1 MHLNGYDQDTDTL
14 IIRSETDVQL
24 QTQITPPEPRKTL
37 GSSLSQPVT
46 NYATGYSS
54 AKYSDAYET
63 DSDGVRYKVYDNYD
77 YTKTKEENKAIHKQN
92 SINEAGVLITVIFL
106 ICLIG
111 ILIFFVYRIFFSTK
125 QKFKELKKNKHQSTF
140 NTQNNIVPQD
150 NSVQIDI
157 PKYYYNDE
165 TLIEHIV
172 ESITFKFDEIL
183 KRHSD
188 NLIIQ
193 KTILKLQHDK
203 NYNNIINEISKMSIL
218 SGFDTNHI
226 EAIIEKVNIDIKE
239 RYLKS

>member
-1 MHLNGYDQDTDTL
+1 MNLNSHDQDTDTL
-14 IIRSETDVQL
+14 IFRTETDVQL
-24 QTQITPPEPRKTL
+24 ETQVTPPNPRKAL
-37 GSSLSQPVT
+37 GSSLSPPVT

-63 DSDGVRYKVYDNYD
+63 DSDGVRHKVHD
-77 YTKTKEENKAIHKQN
+77 KTKEENKAIHKQN
-92 SINEAGVLITVIFL
+92 SMNEAGVIITVIFL

-111 ILIFFVYRIFFSTK
+111 IMIFFVYRIFFSTK
-125 QKFKELKKNKHQSTF
+125 QKFKELKNNKHQNIS
-140 NTQNNIVPQD
+140 NTQNNIVSQD
-150 NSVQIDI
+150 NSVQINI
-157 PKYYYNDE
+157 PKYYYTDE

-183 KRHSD
+183 KRHNN
-188 NLIIQ
+188 NLIMQ

-218 SGFDTNHI
+218 SGCDTKYI
-226 EAIIEKVNIDIKE
+226 ETIIEKANNDIKE